1 MLPELL
7 QKSSL
12 FHLLYHIDIDLA
24 KKIQLEGCPFCDG
37 PLHHANYPRQPR
49 GEMCNLPKEYLICF
63 SFCCGKKGCRRR
75 TKPPSC
81 RFMGQRVYWAPAI
94 LIVMTLKQN
103 RPDSENARK
112 LIETL
117 EISRQTLKRW
127 TENYREVF
135 PKCPL
140 GQRLREGVSP
150 SVRNN
155 EAPSGLVNY
164 FQPCLHL
171 PEQGLIECLKLL
183 ALGEKALLKMA
194 KIFTHKMDIFSPDF
208 V

>member
-1 MLPELL
+1 MLSELL
-7 QKSSL
+7 KKSSF
-12 FHLLYHIDIDLA
+12 FHLLYRIDIDLA
-24 KKIQLEGCPFCDG
+24 KKIQLKGCPFCDG

-49 GEMCNLPKEYLICF
+49 GEMCNLPDEYLICF
-63 SFCCGKKGCRRR
+63 SFCCGKKECRRR

-81 RFMGQRVYWAPAI
+81 RFMERKVYWAPAI

-103 RPDSENARK
+103 RSDSKSARK

-117 EISRQTLKRW
+117 EISWQTLKRW
-127 TENYREVF
+127 TEFYREVF
-135 PKCPL
+135 PNCTL
-140 GQRLREGVSP
+140 WQRFRERVSP
-150 SVRNN
+150 SVRKN

-164 FQPCLHL
+164 FQACFHL

-183 ALGEKALLKMA
+183 ASGEKSHLMMA
-194 KIFTHKMDIFSPDF
+194 KIFTQKMDIFSPDF